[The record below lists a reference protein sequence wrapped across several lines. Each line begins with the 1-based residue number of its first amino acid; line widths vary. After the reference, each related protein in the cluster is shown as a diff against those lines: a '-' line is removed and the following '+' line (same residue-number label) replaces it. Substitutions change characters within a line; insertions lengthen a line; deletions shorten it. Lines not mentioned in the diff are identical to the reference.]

1 MLKVTLS
8 TAFFQT
14 NLFFFFLGKHEKN
27 LPHFLPVLEDPLPYL
42 PCYFNSLVFFFFC
55 QKRSCFRRI
64 NTYSERLPITTRIQ
78 AFMRMSNNPFKIT
91 QFQTIRSFADLGHQS
106 FLFEKLIAL
115 HFALTTDQNCSIG
128 LSSGEYGGK

>member
-1 MLKVTLS
+1 MPYCVSRCSLS
-8 TAFFQT
+8 CSPGKMCIRAMETIYCESS
-14 NLFFFFLGKHEKN
+14 LRVFLG
-27 LPHFLPVLEDPLPYL
+27 
-42 PCYFNSLVFFFFC
+42 FFFC
-55 QKRSCFRRI
+55 YCGMS
-64 NTYSERLPITTRIQ
+64 TSPERLPITTRIQ